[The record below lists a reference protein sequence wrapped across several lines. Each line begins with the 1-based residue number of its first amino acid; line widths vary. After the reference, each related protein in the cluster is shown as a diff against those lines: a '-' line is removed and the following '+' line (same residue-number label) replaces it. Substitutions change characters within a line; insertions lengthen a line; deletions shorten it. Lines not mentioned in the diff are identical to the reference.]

1 VLSKPLRTLIA
12 LVVTLIAVGATG
24 TNAYA
29 QPSIPEIEGQI
40 QQQWN
45 QLEPL
50 IEQYNMVHTQLAQNQ
65 SRSAALA
72 KQMQPMQLR
81 VDLELTRVSAI
92 SIALYERGNSSK
104 LNAIL
109 AAGSPTTLADQLST
123 LDHMARGQAATVQ
136 DAANTVA
143 KYNAQKRPL
152 DELIAVEARQDA
164 DLATK
169 KSTIGTQMAS
179 LQKLRQAAYGANGSV
194 GGRLKPV
201 ACPVEYTGGKGGIAA
216 RTACSEIGKPYV
228 WATAGPRTFDCSGLT
243 LYAWAAAGVTLGHF
257 TGWQWNE
264 GKPVSR
270 ADLQPGDLVFFFSDL
285 HHMGMYVGGGWF
297 IHAPTSG
304 DVVRMGQLDSANL
317 PIAGFRRPG

>member
-1 VLSKPLRTLIA
+1 MVLA
-12 LVVTLIAVGATG
+12 VTLFAVAATG
-24 TNAYA
+24 THAYA
-29 QPSIPEIEGQI
+29 QPSITEIEAQI

-65 SRSAALA
+65 SKSAALA
-72 KQMQPMQLR
+72 KQMQPMQLQ
-81 VDLELTRVSAI
+81 VDLELARVSTI
-92 SIALYERGNSSK
+92 SVALYERGASSK

-123 LDHMARGQAATVQ
+123 LDHMARGQMATVQ
-136 DAANTVA
+136 SAADMVA
-143 KYNAQKRPL
+143 KYNTQKRPL
-152 DELIAVEARQDA
+152 DQLIAVEAKQDT
-164 DLATK
+164 DLAAK
-169 KSTIGTQMAS
+169 KSNIEKQVAS
-179 LQKLRQAAYGANGSV
+179 LQKLRQDAYGSSGSV

-201 ACPVEYTGGKGGIAA
+201 ACPVDYTGGKGGIAA

-264 GKPVSR
+264 SKPVSR

-285 HHMGMYVGGGWF
+285 HHMAMYVGGGWF

-304 DVVRMGQLDSANL
+304 DVVRMAQLDSTTL